1 MTQIFPNSV
10 GILSALFCL
19 AFFLVAIGLVEY
31 LDRRSLNPA
40 RTWISSYI
48 TDAPLS
54 WLEDLGFVALAA
66 SLELMPHIFKA
77 GLAQTVALSA
87 AGIAA
92 LLVVASRKYFP
103 TWFPSLSASTITRI
117 HVLAAGVAFITAF
130 GGILIGSS
138 ISVKVVM
145 GLSVLSCG
153 LVFNT
158 DSQVKDQ
165 MIEKILA
172 GGICIAGL
180 VRLISLVR

>member
-1 MTQIFPNSV
+1 MNITEIA
-10 GILSALFCL
+10 IFCL
-19 AFFLVAIGLVEY
+19 PFFLVAIGLVEY

-48 TDAPLS
+48 TDVPLS

-66 SLELMPHIFKA
+66 SMELMPRIFKA
-77 GLAQTVALSA
+77 GLTQTVALSV
-87 AGIAA
+87 GGVAA
-92 LLVVASRKYFP
+92 LMVVASRKYFP
-103 TWFPSLSASTITRI
+103 TWFPSLPASTITRI

-138 ISVKVVM
+138 IFVKLIL
-145 GLSVLSCG
+145 GAAVLVCG

-158 DSQVKDQ
+158 SSPVKGQ

-172 GGICIAGL
+172 VGICIAGL

>member
-1 MTQIFPNSV
+1 MTIMTIPD
-10 GILSALFCL
+10 LLATLCL
-19 AFFLVAIGLVEY
+19 AFFLVTIGVVEY

-48 TDAPLS
+48 TGAPLS
-54 WLEDLGFVALAA
+54 WLEDLGFVAMSA

-77 GLAQTVALSA
+77 GLAQTVALSV
-87 AGIAA
+87 GGVAA

-138 ISVKVVM
+138 SSVKLIL
-145 GLSVLSCG
+145 GAAVLVSG

-158 DSQVKDQ
+158 SSPVKGQ

-172 GGICIAGL
+172 VGICIAGL
-180 VRLISLVR
+180 VRLISWVK